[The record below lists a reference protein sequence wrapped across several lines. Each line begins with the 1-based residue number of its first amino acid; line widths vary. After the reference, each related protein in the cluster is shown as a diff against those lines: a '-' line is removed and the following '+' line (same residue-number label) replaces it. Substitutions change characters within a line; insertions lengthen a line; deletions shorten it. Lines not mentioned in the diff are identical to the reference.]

1 MFLFAGLIGLFPKHL
16 PKQTKK
22 IVEYE
27 MDGEKCIRNA
37 EIVAKHEN
45 MDEGAQSDS
54 SMYK

>member
-45 MDEGAQSDS
+45 MEEGAQSDS
-54 SMYK
+54 SM